1 MRRKY
6 LLASFATL
14 LLVACNSNDEE
25 NTSNIDSEGSNEEQT
40 LIASAAYPPTDGSVE
55 TFSLPLLESVN
66 EEHSFLTFD
75 TYTGGELFGA
85 DESLNALESNSIAI
99 DMVLSPTLDNS
110 QFPYSSVIA
119 LPLLD
124 SNAEIGAKAVQYI
137 MESDVEIADGKTYYE
152 LEFED
157 KNLFVLPIHPTET
170 YVIST
175 SGTRLD
181 DIDNYNS
188 SVRLRVS
195 SNVHEEFINQL
206 GLTGVTLPATE
217 IYDGL
222 SRGSLDGV
230 LMNIPDWEPYS
241 IDEISE
247 FTISGTSIGHFPVF
261 FAMTQDT
268 WESFSEDV
276 QETFLSRADE
286 LITEGPQIYMG
297 QVEEISESYEES
309 GGEFIHYDDLDSEV
323 QDLIDEA
330 IVNTW
335 DSFIDDLESRG
346 HGGKQI
352 ALLWRDAIVDSGGT
366 VPEEIM
372 NLE

>member
-1 MRRKY
+1 MYKKY
-6 LLASFATL
+6 LLVSFATL
-14 LLVACNSNDEE
+14 LLAACNTNDEE
-25 NTSNIDSEGSNEEQT
+25 NDSDNNAADSEEEQT
-40 LIASAAYPPTDGSVE
+40 LVASAAYPPTDGSVE
-55 TFSLPLLESVN
+55 TFSIPLLESVE
-66 EEHSFLTFD
+66 EEHSHLTFD
-75 TYTGGELFGA
+75 TFTGGELFGA

-119 LPLLD
+119 LPLLE

-137 MESDVEIADGKTYYE
+137 MESDAEIADGKTYYE

-170 YVIST
+170 YMIST

-181 DIDNYNS
+181 DVDNFKS
-188 SVRLRVS
+188 SVRIRVS

-230 LMNIPDWEPYS
+230 LMNIPDWGPYS
-241 IDEISE
+241 IDEITE

-261 FAMTQDT
+261 FAMNQDT
-268 WESFSEDV
+268 WDSFSDDV
-276 QETFLSRADE
+276 QDTFLSKADE
-286 LITEGPQIYMG
+286 LITEGPQIYMD
-297 QVEEISESYEES
+297 QAEEISASYEEE
-309 GGEFIHYDDLDSEV
+309 GGEFVHYDDLDSEV

-335 DSFIDDLESRG
+335 TSFIEDLDSRG
-346 HGGKQI
+346 HSGMEI

-372 NLE
+372 ELE